1 MGMEDHRALK
11 DRIQMVMSSLAEVVA
26 CRWCGTRIR
35 FGDFECPHCGAD
47 LEDDLYQWAERL
59 VARLIM

>member
-1 MGMEDHRALK
+1 MATEDQIREVL
-11 DRIQMVMSSLAEVVA
+11 SSLAEVVA

-47 LEDDLYQWAERL
+47 LEDDLHQWAERL
-59 VARLIM
+59 MDRLGL